1 MMATCTS
8 RRSPQNHPPRCWRP
22 TVRMAGP
29 CATAMNA
36 FVWPSPAAK
45 GNHRVPVFN
54 GSWSGSWVGEVW
66 EGVWTD
72 SLRPNNYQVPVR
84 LEPLENA
91 QPTSGTRDTTYW
103 DTSEGLLVLER
114 SQDSAWATISTP
126 TGDYRHLAGTFVD
139 NQLILN
145 TFDGSHLFR
154 FDATLR
160 NDSLVDGQFLSGTH
174 YRTTFDGVKRA
185 TQSHAWTSG
194 RQNVVVDELLFF
206 GTNPSGQAEVWNK
219 DRLRRDGKT
228 GLVVDIMGTW
238 CPNCMDEARL
248 MVSLA
253 KSFPN
258 VQFLTLGYERT
269 TDSTALVAAVAIQT
283 RNGHG
288 LACALG
294 WSRQQNGSSPVHSSA
309 RQHPQLS
316 HHGVLAVGRPACGSQ
331 RVQRTC
337 DRGGVRPGNRVLPV
351 PDGTAQ
357 RSLGKSLTWSTTIR
371 ASRLANSHAVWKT
384 NLPIS
389 AILGYMILWA
399 SSPGLW

>member
-1 MMATCTS
+1 MFGQIRFGPTIT
-8 RRSPQNHPPRCWRP
+8 RCLSDWNRW
-22 TVRMAGP
+22 T
-29 CATAMNA
+29 NA
-36 FVWPSPAAK
+36 LLFL
-45 GNHRVPVFN
+45 G
-54 GSWSGSWVGEVW
+54 
-66 EGVWTD
+66 
-72 SLRPNNYQVPVR
+72 
-84 LEPLENA
+84 
-91 QPTSGTRDTTYW
+91 RDTTYW

-160 NDSLVDGQFLSGTH
+160 NDSLIEGRFLSGTH
-174 YRTTFDGVKRA
+174 YRTTFEGVKRA

-219 DRLRRDGKT
+219 DRLRRNGKT

-248 MVSLA
+248 MVSWLDLPRR
-253 KSFPN
+253 SIPH
-258 VQFLTLGYERT
+258 LGLR
-269 TDSTALVAAVAIQT
+269 ALHRFHGVVAAVAIQT
-283 RNGHG
+283 RDGHG

-316 HHGVLAVGRPACGSQ
+316 HHGVLAVGR
-331 RVQRTC
+331 
-337 DRGGVRPGNRVLPV
+337 
-351 PDGTAQ
+351 
-357 RSLGKSLTWSTTIR
+357 
-371 ASRLANSHAVWKT
+371 
-384 NLPIS
+384 
-389 AILGYMILWA
+389 
-399 SSPGLW
+399 